1 MTAKESSDVFA
12 WEPERR
18 AGLAGGTTRP
28 SEEGTLNSFVKA
40 EHVLDGRYSFRSIM
54 PSGYG
59 CPPGSG
65 VPFKWIEHR
74 LPQHLLAWACYQKK
88 ATKLLVA

>member
-1 MTAKESSDVFA
+1 MFA

-40 EHVLDGRYSFRSIM
+40 EHVLDGRYSFRSAAHLEAAFHL
-54 PSGYG
+54 SGLN
-59 CPPGSG
+59 
-65 VPFKWIEHR
+65 I
-74 LPQHLLAWACYQKK
+74 AC
-88 ATKLLVA
+88 LSIC